1 MTVGESFFVDS
12 NLLLYYVDPQNAQK
26 QARATEWL
34 DNLWIA
40 GTGRLSWQ
48 VLHEFY
54 WNAVRKMQMEPA
66 AARQIVE
73 DLAHWKPVDTSIG
86 LIQQAWHWM
95 DSAQIPYWDALIVAA
110 AQRSGARYLL
120 SEDFQPGREYEG
132 VRIVNPFT
140 HSASDFLSTP
150 PV

>member
-1 MTVGESFFVDS
+1 MTVVESFFVDS
-12 NLLLYYVDPQNAQK
+12 NLLLYYVDPQNLQK
-26 QARATEWL
+26 QARAMECSIIFGSL
-34 DNLWIA
+34 
-40 GTGRLSWQ
+40 
-48 VLHEFY
+48 
-54 WNAVRKMQMEPA
+54 EPA

-120 SEDFQPGREYEG
+120 SEDFEPGREYEG
-132 VRIVNPFT
+132 VRIENPFT
-140 HSASDFLSTP
+140 HSASDFMSAP